1 MDCKTNIITRKIVML
16 VLLFTISLCL
26 LPACKSKEQREKEAQ
41 ASCSISLTELADKIK
56 EKDATLPSMTRAD
69 SSMEQGEDYFG
80 YLSGIE
86 YDKVE
91 NYCFDYATDGTAE
104 EIAII
109 QLKDKGDNETC
120 KSSLEEHVHSRKTMY
135 DAYKPEQ
142 SATVDKAK
150 IIVRDAYVILI
161 ISKDSGAGEKV
172 IEEYIK

>member
-1 MDCKTNIITRKIVML
+1 MLEMTMAFRKKTIGIIWFIML
-16 VLLFTISLCL
+16 SLCL
-26 LPACKSKEQREKEAQ
+26 LPACKSKELREKEAQ
-41 ASCSISLTELADKIK
+41 ASCSISLTELADKVK
-56 EKDATLPSMTRAD
+56 EEDATLPSLSRAD
-69 SSMEQGEDYFG
+69 SSMEQGEDYFA
-80 YLSGIE
+80 YLSNLD
-86 YDKVE
+86 YDKIE

-109 QLKDKGDNETC
+109 QLRDKADSEAC

-150 IIVRDAYVILI
+150 IIIKDAYVVLL
-161 ISKDSGAGEKV
+161 ISKDSDAGEKV